1 MVQLFV
7 CENKMDCLD
16 LQKYNKNMNFQKY
29 NVLFVGNCQKYFEDV
44 FMDSQNCSGGWNW
57 ILSVKLFFL
66 ISYFVKCKKSTTFAV
81 RLNDTDYI
89 LWNIIVVKYIKSHA
103 EDLKNCYNSKSRK
116 SGESP
121 REGGVCND
129 CSSS

>member
-44 FMDSQNCSGGWNW
+44 FM
-57 ILSVKLFFL
+57 IRK
-66 ISYFVKCKKSTTFAV
+66 
-81 RLNDTDYI
+81 
-89 LWNIIVVKYIKSHA
+89 IVVEI
-103 EDLKNCYNSKSRK
+103 ET
-116 SGESP
+116 EF
-121 REGGVCND
+121 
-129 CSSS
+129 